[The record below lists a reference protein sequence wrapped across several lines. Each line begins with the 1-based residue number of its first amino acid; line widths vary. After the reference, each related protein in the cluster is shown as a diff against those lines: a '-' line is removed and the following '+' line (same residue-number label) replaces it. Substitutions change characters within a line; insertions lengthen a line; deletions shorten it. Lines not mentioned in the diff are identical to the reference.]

1 MTAARTLPAFP
12 TLTNSRWP
20 PLAIWLSALALL
32 ALVWTHVYFQARDM
46 STRAF
51 GAASQSLSDL
61 TRVTQEH
68 AVRTLRGA
76 DQALQFVVARYNAEG
91 RQLNLKALV
100 DSGVIDSGLFAQVGI
115 IDASGI
121 YSLASIPFKKGLDL
135 SDREHFKVHTLADT
149 QQMFVSQ
156 PVLGR
161 ASGKWT
167 IQLTRRINRA
177 DGSFGGVA
185 VVSMDAQYFTRF
197 YAELTPLADDRN
209 ALTALTGLD
218 GVIRVRQMGQQE
230 SFGQNVDTAHVLKLI
245 AQGAQQ
251 GSYTIA
257 SPLDGVERLF
267 SYRRIPGYALLS
279 LNGVST
285 SAIRASYQSTQNAL
299 VLQAAVLS
307 LLLLFMAVAFA
318 RYTTHLQRN
327 LAQREQAAQA
337 LRQSEERL
345 ALALLGGE
353 QGAWDWDLTQD
364 SMYVSDLM
372 RKMMGFEGDAHYLTK
387 EQRLSAVHPDDLE
400 KASSSLLEHLRGQ
413 GDLFQIE
420 LRLRSL
426 TEGYKW
432 MLIRGKVVDQKDGRS
447 TRVAGSATD
456 ISEQRFAQDQVADR
470 TAQLDA
476 LFTLSPDAFVT
487 FDRAHR
493 VKYVNPAFT
502 TMTGLHQRDVKQL
515 TEDAFSVKLA
525 ELCSRAKPFEK
536 VATLRQQA
544 CAQDETQHGLVE
556 LLPPKRSVLK
566 VGLKLSDSASV
577 SQILYFRDVT
587 HETIVEDMKTEFL
600 STAAHELRTP
610 MASVLGFAEVL
621 LTHDLDLA
629 SQQEFLTI
637 ILTQAKHLSTILDE
651 LLDLARIEARQG
663 KDFELQTV
671 ELRGLVQQVV
681 NDFKTP
687 PSRSAP
693 VVTLPVTHCLVDA
706 GKAKQVVLNV
716 ISNAYKYSAPGT
728 AVTITAAQPET
739 QGDAGATLV
748 GIAIQDQGIGMNNAQ
763 LARVF
768 ERFYRADAS
777 GTVLGTG
784 LGLSIVK
791 EIMELHR
798 GTVAIQSALGAGTR
812 VTLLFPVAVE
822 STP

>member
-1 MTAARTLPAFP
+1 MK
-12 TLTNSRWP
+12 LTSSRLP

-32 ALVWTHVYFQARDM
+32 MLVWTHVYFQTSDIQA
-46 STRAF
+46 RAF
-51 GAASQSLSDL
+51 STASQSLKDL
-61 TRVTQEH
+61 TRVTEEH
-68 AVRTLRGA
+68 AVRTFRGA
-76 DQALQFVVARYNAEG
+76 DQALQFIIARYKAEG
-91 RQLNLKALV
+91 NKLDLKALI
-100 DSGVIDSGLFAQVGI
+100 DQGVIDNSLFAQVGI
-115 IDASGI
+115 IDPNGI
-121 YSLASIPFKKGLDL
+121 NILGSIPVKKRLDL
-135 SDREHFKVHTLADT
+135 SDREHFKVHVLADT
-149 QQMFVSQ
+149 HEMFVSK

-161 ASGKWT
+161 ASGKWS
-167 IQLTRRINRA
+167 IQLSRRINHP

-185 VVSMDAQYFTRF
+185 VVSVDAQYFSKF
-197 YAELTPLADDRN
+197 YADLTPLPDDLS
-209 ALTALTGLD
+209 ALIGLD
-218 GVIRVRQMGQQE
+218 GVMRVRQLGRQE
-230 SFGQNVDTAHVLKLI
+230 SFGENVEKSLVLKLI
-245 AQGAQQ
+245 SEGKMQ
-251 GSYTIA
+251 GSYTIG
-257 SPLDGVERLF
+257 SQVDGVERQY
-267 SYRRIPGYALLS
+267 SYRKIPGYALLS

-285 SAIRASYQSTQNAL
+285 SAIRASYHATQNAL
-299 VLQAAVLS
+299 MLQASVLS
-307 LLLLFMAVAFA
+307 LLLIAMALALV

-327 LAQREQAAQA
+327 LRQRELAAQA
-337 LRQSEERL
+337 LRQSEERME
-345 ALALLGGE
+345 LALLGGE
-353 QGAWDWDLTQD
+353 QGAWDWDLTHD

-372 RKMMGFEGDAHYLTK
+372 RKMMGIEGDEHYLTK

-400 KASSSLLEHLRGQ
+400 RARTSLLEHLRGQ

-420 LRLRSL
+420 LRLR
-426 TEGYKW
+426 TIADGYKW

-487 FDRAHR
+487 FDPAHR

-502 TMTGLHQRDVKQL
+502 TMTGLSPSDVKQMS
-515 TEDAFSVKLA
+515 EDTFSAKLA
-525 ELCSRAKPFEK
+525 KLCTSTKPFVKIE
-536 VATLRQQA
+536 TLRLDA
-544 CAQDETQHGLVE
+544 STQDEIQHGLVE
-556 LLPPKRSVLK
+556 LLPPMRRILK
-566 VGLKLSDSASV
+566 IGLKLSDSASV

-621 LTHDLDLA
+621 LTHDLDQA
-629 SQQEFLTI
+629 SQQEFLNI
-637 ILTQAKHLSTILDE
+637 ILMQAKNLSRILDE

-663 KDFELQTV
+663 KDFEIQTV

-687 PSRSAP
+687 AGRSAP
-693 VVTLPVTHCLVDA
+693 VVTLPVTHCLLDV

-716 ISNAYKYSAPGT
+716 ISNAYKYSAPDT
-728 AVTITAAQPET
+728 TVTITAAQPET
-739 QGDAGATLV
+739 PPGAESTLS
-748 GIAIQDQGIGMNNAQ
+748 GIAIQDQGIGMNDAQ

-784 LGLSIVK
+784 LGMSIVK

-798 GTVAIQSALGAGTR
+798 GTVTLQSALGAGTR
-812 VTLLFPVAVE
+812 VTLLFPVASE

>member
-1 MTAARTLPAFP
+1 MTVARNRASAPRWSS
-12 TLTNSRWP
+12 SRWP
-20 PLAIWLSALALL
+20 PLAIWLSTLALL
-32 ALVWTHVYFQARDM
+32 ALVWTHVWFQAHDM
-46 STRAF
+46 SSRAF
-51 GAASQSLSDL
+51 VAANQSLNDL

-76 DQALQFVVARYNAEG
+76 DQALRFVVVRYQADG
-91 RQLNLKALV
+91 QQLNLKELV
-100 DSGVIDSGLFAQVGI
+100 DSGVIDTGLFAQVGI
-115 IDASGI
+115 IDANGI
-121 YSLASIPFKKGLDL
+121 YSLASIPFKQGLDL
-135 SDREHFKVHTLADT
+135 SDREHFKVHVLADT

-197 YAELTPLADDRN
+197 YSELTPLADDRT

-230 SFGQNVDTAHVLKLI
+230 SFGQNVGKSFVQALI
-245 AQGAQQ
+245 AGGTEQ
-251 GSYTIA
+251 GSYTIE

-267 SYRRIPGYALLS
+267 IYRRIPGYELLS

-285 SAIRASYQSTQNAL
+285 SAIRASYQSTQTAL
-299 VLQAAVLS
+299 MLQASVLS
-307 LLLLFMAVAFA
+307 LLLLIMAVAFT
-318 RYTTHLQRN
+318 RYTTYLQRI
-327 LAQREQAAQA
+327 LAQRGQATQA
-337 LRQSEERL
+337 LRLSEERL

-372 RKMMGFEGDAHYLTK
+372 RKMMGFEGDEHYLTK
-387 EQRLSAVHPDDLE
+387 QQRLSAVHPDDRE
-400 KASSSLLEHLRGQ
+400 RAQTSLREHLRGQ

-426 TEGYKW
+426 TDGYKW

-487 FDRAHR
+487 FDRTHR
-493 VKYVNPAFT
+493 VKYVNPAFS
-502 TMTGLHQRDVKQL
+502 TMTGLSATEVKQL
-515 TEDAFSVKLA
+515 SEDAFSAKLGK
-525 ELCSRAKPFEK
+525 LCSRAKPFEK
-536 VATLRQQA
+536 VATLRLDAANQA
-544 CAQDETQHGLVE
+544 ETQHGLVE
-556 LLPPKRSVLK
+556 LLSPKRSMLK
-566 VGLKLSDSASV
+566 VGLKLSASASV

-621 LTHDLDLA
+621 LTQDLDLA
-629 SQQEFLTI
+629 SQQEFLNI
-637 ILTQAKHLSTILDE
+637 ILKQSKHLSTILDE

-671 ELRGLVQQVV
+671 ELCGLVQQVV

-687 PSRSAP
+687 AGRSPP
-693 VVTLPVTHCLVDA
+693 VVNLPATFCLVDA

-716 ISNAYKYSAPGT
+716 ISNAYKYSSPGT
-728 AVTITAAQPET
+728 AVTITTAQAQT
-739 QGDAGATLV
+739 HADTGTALV
-748 GIAIQDQGIGMNNAQ
+748 GMTIQDQGIGMNEAQ

-798 GTVAIQSALGAGTR
+798 GTVAIQSALGTGTR
-812 VTLLFPVAVE
+812 VTLMFPVESA